1 MVENRQAKTDALCVK
16 PHAFSPDRILARHIA
31 IPPGDE
37 QGLLEATRFID
48 AKECQTVI
56 VAARDTVGRS
66 PWEICDAVDRAGEMF
81 RAAMC
86 EKFGSQK

>member
-1 MVENRQAKTDALCVK
+1 M
-16 PHAFSPDRILARHIA
+16 
-31 IPPGDE
+31 
-37 QGLLEATRFID
+37 D

-66 PWEICDAVDRAGEMF
+66 PSEICDAVDQAGEMF
-81 RAAMC
+81 RAAVR